1 MPIIKIKRGLSA
13 NVSTLTLEAG
23 ELALATDTGKLY
35 AGNGTGRVL
44 LNPDQAAAETAVKLQ
59 TSRTISI
66 TGDGTGSAS
75 FDGSANAPITLV
87 LANTG
92 VAAGT
97 YTKLTVDSKGRI
109 TSAVQLTA
117 ADIPNLTLTKITDAG
132 TAASKN
138 TGTAVGNVPII
149 GANGKLDDSIMPP
162 LAIVEPFVVA
172 SQAAMLALDF
182 QMGDIAIRTDINKTY
197 ILKSTPA
204 STLANW
210 LEILAPTAA
219 VSSVAGRIGA
229 VTLSASDVGLG
240 NVTNVA
246 QAPATHVGASGS
258 GAHPDATTGASGF
271 MTVTMVTKLNGIA
284 TGATVN
290 RTQASQAQA
299 EAGIDNTTDMSP
311 LRVSQAIS
319 ALALTSSSTIDGGTF

>member
-1 MPIIKIKRGLSA
+1 MPIIKIKRGLAA
-13 NVSTLTLEAG
+13 NIPSLTLEAG
-23 ELALATDTGKLY
+23 ELALATDTGKVY
-35 AGNGTGRVL
+35 VGNGTDKVL
-44 LNPDQAAAETAVKLQ
+44 VNPDQANAETATKLK
-59 TSRTISI
+59 TPRTIAI
-66 TGDGTGSAS
+66 TGDGTGTSGG
-75 FDGSANAPITLV
+75 FDGSANASIILV

-97 YTKLTVDSKGRI
+97 YTKLTVDAKGRI
-109 TSAVQLTA
+109 ISAVQLTA

-172 SQAAMLALDF
+172 SQAAMLALDV

-204 STLANW
+204 SSLANW

-219 VSSVAGRIGA
+219 VSSVAGRTGA
-229 VTLSASDVGLG
+229 VTLTSNDVGLG
-240 NVTNVA
+240 NVTNESK
-246 QAPATHVGASGS
+246 ATMFTNAALINPTVTTQ
-258 GAHPDATTGASGF
+258 ATTDNSTKAASTAFVKSQGYL
-271 MTVTMVTKLNGIA
+271 T
-284 TGATVN
+284 
-290 RTQASQAQA
+290 ASD
-299 EAGIDNTTDMSP
+299 I
-311 LRVSQAIS
+311 
-319 ALALTSSSTIDGGTF
+319 IDGGTF